1 MFLFSIG
8 IDDTKALSLLH
19 GLYEFKERYDRN
31 ELVKDILPDLGR
43 IASFYNNMRIQELA
57 QGIHNLIRKHN
68 LPELMFRAFDVLPEM
83 VMKPQQAFRA
93 ELRGETE
100 ECFIEDLVGK
110 LMLI

>member
-1 MFLFSIG
+1 
-8 IDDTKALSLLH
+8 
-19 GLYEFKERYDRN
+19 
-31 ELVKDILPDLGR
+31 
-43 IASFYNNMRIQELA
+43 MRIQELA

-83 VMKPQQAFRA
+83 VMKPQQAFQA

-110 LMLI
+110 INANMILPYPPGVPSSSRRNDYREQSSGSGVFVNAL